1 MTQDGK
7 NSRGSLRE
15 SIRQA
20 WEEISRPY
28 PSDEEL
34 EHMEIERR
42 ALWRKVEQLEEENRF
57 LRGEVKRFSRRVVR
71 IRNELRQQ
79 MTDLDRE
86 LITYNNRMQ
95 DQTLQNWSSRD
106 KSE

>member
-1 MTQDGK
+1 MADEK
-7 NSRGSLRE
+7 NGLASIRE
-15 SIRQA
+15 SFRKA

-28 PSDEEL
+28 PTDEEL
-34 EHMEIERR
+34 EHMEDERR
-42 ALWRKVEQLEEENRF
+42 ILWRKVEQLEAENRF
-57 LRGEVKRFSRRVVR
+57 LREEVRWFSRRIVK

-86 LITYNNRMQ
+86 LISYNDRMQ
-95 DQTLQNWSSRD
+95 DHALQNWSSRD

>member
-28 PSDEEL
+28 PTDEEL
-34 EHMEIERR
+34 EHMEAERR
-42 ALWRKVEQLEEENRF
+42 ALWRKVDQLEEENRF
-57 LRGEVKRFSRRVVR
+57 LLEEVRWFSRRIVK

-86 LITYNNRMQ
+86 LISYNDRMQ
-95 DQTLQNWSSRD
+95 DHALQNWSSRD